1 MNPLP
6 RLHPALLRRSFA
18 LLTAVLLL
26 PSCSPSPK
34 SEHAGPNGHARHDDA
49 EDHGHAHGH
58 APTGSAAGGKPEAV
72 AKAAPAA
79 PPSDRAPAD
88 TGKESGKS
96 EFCAEHNLPESEC
109 GICNPQRLDGLQ
121 PGHGV
126 KVRLPSAESAR
137 NVGVTVAPPTTGRIE
152 DGIDCLAELA
162 FDENRQAQIGAPVGG
177 IVQAVLVDLGT
188 RVQEKQAVAKIW
200 SSTIAEAVAK
210 AVLTHQTLDR
220 ERRLRA
226 ERVSSE
232 QDLQQAEAN
241 HRAACQQ
248 ARTLGFTE
256 EQIDAFGA
264 TPNEPVLLEV
274 RAPFAGEIVSRSA
287 VRGAL
292 VEAGRP
298 LFTVVDR
305 STLWA
310 ILQVPESALDRIEAG
325 LEAELRVDAFPG
337 RTFHGK
343 VTWIGAEVDERTRKV
358 RVRVEIPNPDG
369 RLKAR
374 MFGRARIL
382 TRRADHALLVPTAAL
397 HRVAGRPFVFVRLSE
412 DLFEARAVRVGARS
426 GGLIE
431 IAEGLTGSE
440 AIAVAHGFALKSQL
454 LSSRLGAGCA
464 HE

>member
-1 MNPLP
+1 MSPMHDF
-6 RLHPALLRRSFA
+6 RPAFLRTSFA
-18 LLTAVLLL
+18 LLAAVLLF
-26 PSCSPSPK
+26 PSCSRDPNPD
-34 SEHAGPNGHARHDDA
+34 HAGHDDA
-49 EDHGHAHGH
+49 DDHGHAHGH
-58 APTGSAAGGKPEAV
+58 ARTESATESKSSTATTSPAL
-72 AKAAPAA
+72 AAAA
-79 PPSDRAPAD
+79 DKQP
-88 TGKESGKS
+88 GKEV
-96 EFCAEHNLPESEC
+96 FCAEHNLPESEC

-121 PGHGV
+121 PGHSV

-137 NVGVTVAPPTTGRIE
+137 NAGVTVAPPKKGRIDDAIE
-152 DGIDCLAELA
+152 CLAELA

-177 IVQAVLVDLGT
+177 IVQAVLVDLGS

-305 STLWA
+305 STMWA

-325 LEAELRVDAFPG
+325 QEAELRVDAFPG
-337 RTFHGK
+337 RIFRGK
-343 VTWIGAEVDERTRKV
+343 VTWIGAEVDERTRMV

-382 TRRADHALLVPTAAL
+382 TRTADQALLVPAAAL

-426 GGLIE
+426 DGLIE
-431 IAEGLTGSE
+431 ISEGLTGSE
-440 AIAVAHGFALKSQL
+440 EIAVAHGFALKSQL

>member
-1 MNPLP
+1 MKTLP
-6 RLHPALLRRSFA
+6 FPGPALLRTSMA
-18 LLTAVLLL
+18 LLSALLLL
-26 PSCSPSPK
+26 PSCSPGAK
-34 SEHAGPNGHARHDDA
+34 SEHAGHEDA
-49 EDHGHAHGH
+49 DDHGHAHGH
-58 APTGSAAGGKPEAV
+58 AHAEADADAHGTKEGTTTTTTAA
-72 AKAAPAA
+72 
-79 PPSDRAPAD
+79 
-88 TGKESGKS
+88 SGKTT
-96 EFCAEHNLPESEC
+96 EKQAFCAEHNLPESEC
-109 GICNPQRLDGLQ
+109 GICNPQHLDGLP
-121 PGHGV
+121 PGRGV
-126 KVRLPSAESAR
+126 KVRLPAAESAR
-137 NVGVTVAPPTTGRIE
+137 NVGVTSAAPTTGHID
-152 DGIDCLAELA
+152 DGIECLAELA

-177 IVQAVLVDLGT
+177 IVQAVLVDLGS
-188 RVQEKQAVAKIW
+188 RVQEKQAVARIW
-200 SSTIAEAVAK
+200 SSTIAEAVAR

-305 STLWA
+305 STMWA
-310 ILQVPESALDRIEAG
+310 IVQVPESALDRIG
-325 LEAELRVDAFPG
+325 TGQEAELRVDAFPG
-337 RTFHGK
+337 RIFKGK

-374 MFGRARIL
+374 MFGRARLI
-382 TRRADHALLVPTAAL
+382 TRSADKALLVPAAAV
-397 HRVAGRPFVFVRLSE
+397 HGVAGRSFVFIQLAE
-412 DLFEARAVRVGARS
+412 DLFEARAVRLGARRE
-426 GGLIE
+426 GQVE
-431 IAEGLTGSE
+431 IAEGLEGSE
-440 AIAVAHGFALKSQL
+440 QIAVARGFALKSQL